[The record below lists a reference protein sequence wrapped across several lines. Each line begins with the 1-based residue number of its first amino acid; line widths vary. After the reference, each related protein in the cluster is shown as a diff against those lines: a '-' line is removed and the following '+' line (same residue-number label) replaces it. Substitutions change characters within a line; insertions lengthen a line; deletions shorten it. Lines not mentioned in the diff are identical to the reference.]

1 MATGANLQQG
11 RGIQVSNIT
20 PQVDLRNGEAEAWAG
35 AGKTLDRIYDAAK
48 PNLTRKARAAGA
60 EEGRALAAGEIERP
74 KRGLLSFGEVA
85 AARETAMRDA
95 YLASVATDVDDRERE
110 IRSQFGHDLEAYERT
125 MVGVRSGFIEG
136 SEPDFAVD
144 VENYI
149 NRRMGVGKADIAENV
164 SRVAIA
170 EADGALRARAAMI
183 EKQLRELI
191 DQEKVDTPEYEALN
205 EDLAQAYRQ
214 RASNPAIAYSDEEAD
229 ADYAEFAGRA
239 KATAAAV
246 RVRGILQDEGV
257 DAALSAVQEIYDD
270 PSLSPDE
277 RLLAGNTAREEV
289 NRRLTI
295 ENQRRNEVE
304 SRRNALEREANR
316 LIDEDIASVELT
328 GTGTDLTADD
338 IRAGG
343 GDAAVVKWLKRRADA
358 LEFHNLVGNLPADD
372 PEAAAAQIA
381 AATARRATLSDMP
394 MVQDAGDLATIK
406 NAIIQVE
413 SGGVNG
419 RVSADPDGA
428 GPAGGGA
435 FGVMQVL
442 PDTARRIAGKL
453 GLPFDENRLRTDRA
467 YNEQIGTAYL
477 TELVDRYSGDTFLA
491 VTAYHAGEGNVDGWL
506 KSVGDPRTGSV
517 TREAWLAGVESR
529 GNPRSA
535 AYPRKVLAALGAGRA
550 ATAWDAYQGNRALRT
565 TDPAVTVQADFAVKG
580 ARERWMA
587 APASVPAS
595 EAYVQANID
604 AQDRGRIQPGQR
616 RTLPVST
623 LAIYAG
629 DLTAFEQA
637 GDAAGFQTYLQRVTR
652 QFGKHGGNV
661 AQDILEVRGDTRF
674 AAQVAA
680 RATRQAQAGERP
692 KPTEVAAAN
701 TAGRAEQANRA
712 GAGTTT
718 RSVQTMTD
726 ADVLAAAGLN

>member
-20 PQVDLRNGEAEAWAG
+20 PQVDLRNGEAEAWAE
-35 AGKTLDRIYDAAK
+35 AGKTLDRVYDTAK

-110 IRSQFGHDLEAYERT
+110 IRTQFGHDLQAYERT
-125 MVGVRSGFIEG
+125 MVGVRSGFIQG
-136 SEPDFAVD
+136 SESEFAVD

-170 EADGALRARAAMI
+170 EADGALRARAAKI
-183 EKQLRELI
+183 ESQLRELI

-246 RVRGILQDEGV
+246 RVRGILQTEGA

-270 PSLSPDE
+270 PSLSPAE
-277 RLLAGNTAREEV
+277 RILAGNTAREEV

-295 ENQRRNEVE
+295 ENQRRNETE
-304 SRRNALEREANR
+304 SRRNAMERESDR
-316 LIDEDIASVELT
+316 LIDEDIASIELT
-328 GTGTDLTADD
+328 GSGTDLSADVL
-338 IRAGG
+338 RAGG
-343 GDAAVVKWLKRRADA
+343 GDAAVSKWLKRRADA
-358 LEFHNLVGNLPADD
+358 LELHNLVGNLPLDD
-372 PEAAAAQIA
+372 PEAAAAQISA
-381 AATARRATLSDMP
+381 AMARRTTLSAMP
-394 MVQDAGDLATIK
+394 MVQDAGDLATLR

-413 SGGVNG
+413 SGGRNG
-419 RVSADPDGA
+419 LVSADPDGA

-442 PDTARRIAGKL
+442 PDTARRIASKL

-467 YNEQIGTAYL
+467 YNEQIGTGYL
-477 TELVDRYSGDTFLA
+477 SELVDRYRGDTFLA
-491 VTAYHAGEGNVDGWL
+491 VTAYHAGEGNVDTWL
-506 KSVGDPRTGSV
+506 KSVGDPRSGAIS
-517 TREAWLAGVESR
+517 REAWLEGVEGR

-535 AYPRKVLAALGAGRA
+535 AYPRKVLAALGAGQSQ
-550 ATAWDAYQGNRALRT
+550 TAWEAYRGNRDRQAQN
-565 TDPAVTVQADFAVKG
+565 PAGSVQTDFAVRT
-580 ARERWMA
+580 ARERWQA
-587 APASVPAS
+587 DDKGVPAT
-595 EAYVQANID
+595 EAYVQANLD
-604 AQDRGRIQPGQR
+604 AQTRARITPGNQ
-616 RTLPVST
+616 RTLPNEVLVT
-623 LAIYAG
+623 YAG
-629 DLTAFEQA
+629 TLSAYERA
-637 GDAAGFQTYLQRVTR
+637 GDVENFREFSDIIIR
-652 QFGKHGGNV
+652 RHGKHGQRV
-661 AQDILEVRGDTRF
+661 MQDILEVRGDSQF
-674 AAQVAA
+674 AAMVGARALRQAANWQRPATAEVAQASTAA
-680 RATRQAQAGERP
+680 RVEQSSR
-692 KPTEVAAAN
+692 AAS
-701 TAGRAEQANRA
+701 
-712 GAGTTT
+712 GTS
-718 RSVQTMTD
+718 RGFDTMSD
-726 ADVLAAAGLN
+726 ADLRKAAGLD